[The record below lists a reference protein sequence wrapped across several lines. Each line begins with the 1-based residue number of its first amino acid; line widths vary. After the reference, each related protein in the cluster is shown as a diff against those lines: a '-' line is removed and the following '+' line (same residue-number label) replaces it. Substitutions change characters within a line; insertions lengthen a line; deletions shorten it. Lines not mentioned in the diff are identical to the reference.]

1 MMMSFRGSRRDIPE
15 RPGKRPGAFTLLELL
30 VVLGILAI
38 LLVAIVPAI
47 NSLSKSSGRKGA
59 IGNLLGAIE
68 QARAQ
73 AIRTGVATYLV
84 LPGDIGTTDPA
95 LTQRYSYRSYAIFED
110 DPTAPKQLTPWRMLP
125 TGISIRSK
133 IDSGTD
139 RHGGLGSLPT
149 GVSFPFQPTNSS
161 QTFPYVKFNAS
172 GEIEDP
178 SSDVWLVVFEGSV
191 ASGGAEII
199 TGAKDS
205 FGNPIVSEALKVSR
219 LTGRAEPTATPTPS
233 S

>member
-1 MMMSFRGSRRDIPE
+1 MSFPGSRPNVSKS
-15 RPGKRPGAFTLLELL
+15 PAKQASPAFTLLELL
-30 VVLGILAI
+30 VVIGILAI

-59 IGNLLGAIE
+59 IGNLQGAIE

-84 LPGDIGTTDPA
+84 LPGDIGSTDPN

-110 DPTAPKQLTPWRMLP
+110 DPTTPKQLTPWRTLP

-133 IDSGTD
+133 VDSGTD
-139 RHGGLGSLPT
+139 RHGGLSSLPT
-149 GVSFPFQPTNSS
+149 GISFPFQPTNSS
-161 QTFPYVKFNAS
+161 LAFPYIKFSAN
-172 GEIEDP
+172 GEIDDP
-178 SSDVWLVVFEGSV
+178 PTDVWLVLFEGSV
-191 ASGGAEII
+191 AAGGSEII

-205 FGNPIVSEALKVSR
+205 FGNPTASEALNISR
-219 LTGRAEPTATPTPS
+219 LTGRAQPTATPTPS